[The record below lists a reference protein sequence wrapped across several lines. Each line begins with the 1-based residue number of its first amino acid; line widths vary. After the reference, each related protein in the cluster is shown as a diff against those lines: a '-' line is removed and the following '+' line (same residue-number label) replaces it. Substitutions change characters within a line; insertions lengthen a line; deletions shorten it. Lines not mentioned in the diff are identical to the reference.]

1 MVSTASA
8 GSMALGTPNTAEGD
22 AAEFPKPWDMDGIRE
37 ALVSYAL
44 VGLRDEWESLEQRE
58 AQIAAQMQALEA
70 QPTNNALRRFVVS
83 DTARFLQEERASLI
97 RRREEIKAQWQSL
110 QSEQAGAR
118 IFIEPRGAVAID
130 EDAYLSSAFKSVM
143 AGIFV
148 GAPVGGLAGL
158 GLMALVMSATM
169 GWLLVGVYAGVAA
182 GTLVGGFGGRYT
194 QVLASETRTQ
204 SIPLF
209 EGGA

>member
-1 MVSTASA
+1 MVSTLSA
-8 GSMALGTPNTAEGD
+8 GSMMLNSPS
-22 AAEFPKPWDMDGIRE
+22 AAEEDSAAFPKPWDMDGLRE

-44 VGLRDEWESLEQRE
+44 IGLRDEWESLEQRE
-58 AQIAAQMQALEA
+58 AQIEAQMQQLEA

-83 DTARFLQEERASLI
+83 DTARYLHEERESLI

-110 QSEQAGAR
+110 HAEQTGAR
-118 IFIEPRGAVAID
+118 ILIEPRRVVTTD
-130 EDAYLSSAFKSVM
+130 EDAHLSSAFKAVM

-169 GWLLVGVYAGVAA
+169 GWLMVGVYAGVAA
-182 GTLVGGFGGRYT
+182 GTLLGGVGGRYT
-194 QVLASETRTQ
+194 QVLASEAQTR

-209 EGGA
+209 EGAA

>member
-1 MVSTASA
+1 MVSSVSA
-8 GSMALGTPNTAEGD
+8 GSLTLGAPSMTEED

-44 VGLRDEWESLEQRE
+44 IGLRDEWESLDQRE
-58 AQIAAQMQALEA
+58 AQIAAQMQQLEA

-83 DTARFLQEERASLI
+83 DTARFLREERESLI

-110 QSEQAGAR
+110 QAEQVGAR
-118 IFIEPRGAVAID
+118 ILIEPRREVATD
-130 EDAYLSSAFKSVM
+130 EDAYLSSSFKAVM

-158 GLMALVMSATM
+158 GLMALLMSATM
-169 GWLLVGVYAGVAA
+169 GWLLVGVYVGVAS
-182 GTLVGGFGGRYT
+182 GTLLGGIGGRYT
-194 QVLASETRTQ
+194 QVLASEAQTR

-209 EGGA
+209 EGA

>member
-8 GSMALGTPNTAEGD
+8 SSMALGALSLTDEDG
-22 AAEFPKPWDMDGIRE
+22 AAFPQPWDMDGIRE

-58 AQIAAQMQALEA
+58 AQIAAQMQQLEA

-83 DTARFLQEERASLI
+83 DTAHFLQEERESLI
-97 RRREEIKAQWQSL
+97 RRREEIKAQWQAL
-110 QSEQAGAR
+110 HAEQTGAR
-118 IFIEPRGAVAID
+118 ILIEPRGAAID
-130 EDAYLSSAFKSVM
+130 EDAHLSSAFKAVL

-148 GAPVGGLAGL
+148 GAPVGGFAAL
-158 GLMALVMSATM
+158 GLMALVMSMSM
-169 GWLLVGVYAGVAA
+169 GWLLVGVYVGVTS
-182 GTLVGGFGGRYT
+182 GTLLGGIGGRYT
-194 QVLASETRTQ
+194 QVLASEARTR

-209 EGGA
+209 EGGD